1 MLAIDDII
9 KQPGDLFTGAL
20 EAVRH
25 LHDARLEA
33 GVAAMTLAD
42 LERRLRIEQAAAE
55 IRAIQEAGGDEKA
68 LGSNAEARA
77 RALAVAVDKD
87 PQYRAALDAVHE
99 AYLRKIAADA
109 VAEAA
114 KEYLAVLK
122 AALREV

>member
-9 KQPGDLFTGAL
+9 KQPGDL
-20 EAVRH
+20 
-25 LHDARLEA
+25 
-33 GVAAMTLAD
+33 
-42 LERRLRIEQAAAE
+42 
-55 IRAIQEAGGDEKA
+55 QEAGGDEKA

-99 AYLRKIAADA
+99 AYLRKVAADA